1 VNQKTLTVW
10 VPDDSVRPKNAFM
23 GLAASIGLR
32 ATAPLGTLTGVR
44 WLFVLTETLG
54 TLVSVLAFLSRK
66 LRGR

>member
-1 VNQKTLTVW
+1 
-10 VPDDSVRPKNAFM
+10 M